1 MHRLR
6 DLGIARKLTII
17 NTLTSGVA
25 LVLTCAAIMVYE
37 LIVVRDAMISD
48 LSTTATI
55 VGDNSAAA
63 LTFGDA
69 ASAEQTLRSLDTQ
82 THIVAAVLYGKDGNM
97 FASYQRPGPTARL
110 IPPTRQADGH
120 RFVAE
125 GLELFRSFKVA
136 GEQAGTVYIRCDLT
150 VLKSRMQRYALIVGV
165 VLVVACAVAMLLSAK
180 LQTAISEPIAHLAQV
195 ANSVSVENNYSLR
208 AQKRSNDELGR
219 LIDGFNA
226 MLLQIQVQ
234 DTALQEARSNL
245 EQRVAE
251 RTGELQKEIS
261 DREQA
266 QAELQVTHKQ
276 LLEASRQ
283 AGRAEVATS
292 VLHNVGNVLNSVNVS
307 LNMLTDY
314 LERSQV
320 AKLPRVVAL
329 LEAHGHELGKYL
341 VTDPRGRHLPDY
353 LQQLVEQLLNE
364 RTQQRN
370 ELTSLCAN
378 VEHIKKIVA
387 MQQAHAKVGGVKEM
401 VSVVELLED
410 TLRITANSSVQ
421 QPMDIRREFAQ
432 LPLLNAERHKILQ
445 ILVNLVRN
453 AQLACIES
461 QLPAKLLVL
470 RAVCIEERIRIS
482 VIDNGVGIAP
492 ENLNRIFSHGFTT
505 RKDGHGFGLHS
516 SALAAR
522 ELGGSLRAYSDGIG
536 RGATFVLELPLQES
550 LSHA

>member
-1 MHRLR
+1 MRRFH

-37 LIVVRDAMISD
+37 LIVVRAAMISD

-55 VGDNSAAA
+55 IGDNSAAA

-69 ASAEQTLRSLDTQ
+69 ASAEQTLRSLNTQ
-82 THIVAAVLYGKDGNM
+82 THIVAAVLYGKDGNV
-97 FASYQRPGPTARL
+97 FARYQRPGPTARW

-125 GLELFRSFKVA
+125 GLELFRSFKVV

-208 AQKRSNDELGR
+208 ARKRSNDELGR

-251 RTGELQKEIS
+251 RTGELQKEIG

-266 QAELQVTHKQ
+266 QAELQATHKQ

-320 AKLPRVVAL
+320 ANLPRVAAL
-329 LEAHGHELGKYL
+329 LEEHGHELGTYL
-341 VTDPRGRHLPDY
+341 ATDPRGRHLPDY
-353 LQQLVEQLLNE
+353 LQQLAEQLLNE

-387 MQQAHAKVGGVKEM
+387 MQQAHSKVGGVKEM

-410 TLRITANSSVQ
+410 TLRIAATSSLQ
-421 QPMDIRREFAQ
+421 QPVEIRREFAK

-461 QLPAKLLVL
+461 QQPARLLVL
-470 RAVCIEERIRIS
+470 RAACVEERIRIS

-522 ELGGSLRAYSDGIG
+522 ELGGSLHAYSEGTG
-536 RGATFVLELPLQES
+536 CGATFVLELPLQES

>member
-1 MHRLR
+1 MRNFR

-37 LIVVRDAMISD
+37 LIVVRQAMITD
-48 LSTTATI
+48 LSTTAAI
-55 VGDNSAAA
+55 IGDNSAAA

-69 ASAEQTLRSLDTQ
+69 ASAEQTLRSLETH
-82 THIVAAVLYGKDGNM
+82 THILAAVLYGKDGEV
-97 FASYQRPGPTARL
+97 FASYQRPGSTVRL
-110 IPPTRQADGH
+110 VPPVRRADGH
-120 RFVAE
+120 RFAGE
-125 GLELFRSFKVA
+125 GLELFRGFNVA
-136 GEQAGTVYIRCDLT
+136 GERTGTVYIRCDLSE
-150 VLKSRMQRYALIVGV
+150 LKSRMQRYALIVGV
-165 VLVVACAVAMLLSAK
+165 VLIAACSVAMLLSAK
-180 LQTAISEPIAHLAQV
+180 LQTAISEPISHLVQV
-195 ANSVSVENNYSLR
+195 ANSVSVEKNYSLR
-208 AQKRSNDELGR
+208 AHKQSNDELGR

-234 DTALQEARSNL
+234 DTALQEAHGHL
-245 EQRVAE
+245 EKRVQE
-251 RTGELQKEIS
+251 RTGELQKEVS

-283 AGRAEVATS
+283 AGRAEVAIS

-307 LNMLTDY
+307 INMLTDY

-320 AKLPRVVAL
+320 ANLPRVVAL
-329 LEAHGHELGKYL
+329 LEEHGHDLGAYL
-341 VTDPRGRHLPDY
+341 ANDPRGRHLPGY
-353 LQQLVEQLLNE
+353 LQQLAEQLLTE

-370 ELTSLCAN
+370 ELSSLCAN
-378 VEHIKKIVA
+378 VDHIKKIVA
-387 MQQAHAKVGGVKEM
+387 MQQTHSKVGGLKEM

-410 TLRITANSSVQ
+410 TLRIAANSLEP
-421 QPMDIRREFAQ
+421 QPVSIRREFAQ
-432 LPLLNAERHKILQ
+432 MPLINAERHKILQ

-453 AQLACIES
+453 AQLACVES
-461 QLPAKLLVL
+461 QHPAKLLVL
-470 RAVCIEERIRIS
+470 RAACVDEHIRIS
-482 VIDNGVGIAP
+482 IIDNGVGIAP

-516 SALAAR
+516 SALTAR
-522 ELGGSLRAYSDGIG
+522 ELGGSLRAHSDGIG
-536 RGATFVLELPLQES
+536 CGATFVLELPVQES